1 MPRMLLSELG
11 ESSGGWGGLPS
22 CSAWTHLTWYV
33 TIFLLIFHS
42 SAPWCRSNNTQF
54 DLPDIPLLILITS
67 THGRGDPPP
76 TMLPLWTAL
85 LRTSLPPDILE
96 DVNFAC
102 FGLGDSSYERF
113 CYAGKVLA
121 RRMEGLGAM
130 KLGEPAWGDERAPNG

>member
-1 MPRMLLSELG
+1 MRSSFTPPRQ
-11 ESSGGWGGLPS
+11 S

-42 SAPWCRSNNTQF
+42 SAPWRRSNNTQF

-76 TMLPLWTAL
+76 AMLPLWTAL